1 MTTDSYEPATGCAR
15 LSVRADGAGAD
26 LGSQFDRVC
35 PAGRQPRSCSATQR
49 SHGYELTAH
58 SRTTGIGQT
67 RLRDGPVP
75 AWLLSTR
82 RSHEARSSSAAAGA
96 PGARPGATAFDLA
109 AGIRRAIA
117 MATKRSPTPC
127 RIRAAADDRN
137 RPEGSA
143 PAGAARRSLSTTS
156 GVRPGRG
163 GVIAMPRTEA
173 PGPDDRTFAWREKRS
188 RR

>member
-117 MATKRSPTPC
+117 MAT
-127 RIRAAADDRN
+127 
-137 RPEGSA
+137 
-143 PAGAARRSLSTTS
+143 
-156 GVRPGRG
+156 
-163 GVIAMPRTEA
+163 
-173 PGPDDRTFAWREKRS
+173 FRS
-188 RR
+188 REQVQGRPAWLHRDGGRTDSAYANGRLRWRHRG